1 MTDLDELRRVLRD
14 RESLAPDPGAVL
26 AGATRRIRR
35 RRATSVAAVTLTV
48 AALGAGA
55 VALLDRGAPAAT
67 PPATLASPASSAAAS
82 EAPDAAKVPP
92 AAPAISLED
101 KSWELLF
108 WAVHPHS
115 AGLHY
120 RQGHQYG
127 LEIDVQDGTAPR
139 SALPAKPTAAGQLVN
154 PKTVTWQDGPQR
166 WIRVRTT
173 KPVTA
178 AEMLGLLAKIGTTP
192 PVLASPLKS
201 LQVPA
206 GQKVA
211 AFTSEPE
218 TNTLVLCPDLEAD
231 MAPLAPGCFS
241 LFVFLTGTGEST
253 GAVDPKDP
261 LPAHQSRK
269 LGGYTL
275 ELNSSYPNKAAA
287 LALLDSVRLNR

>member
-14 RESLAPDPGAVL
+14 REYLAPDPGAVL

-55 VALLDRGAPAAT
+55 VGLLNRGTPAT
-67 PPATLASPASSAAAS
+67 PPATLASPAAS

-115 AGLHY
+115 ASLHY
-120 RQGHQYG
+120 GQDHRYG
-127 LEIDVQDGTAPR
+127 FDIDVEDGRAPE
-139 SALPAKPTAAGQLVN
+139 SALPAKPTAAAQIAH
-154 PKTVTWQDGPQR
+154 PKTVMWQDGPQR
-166 WIRVRTT
+166 WVRVRTT

-178 AEMLGLLAKIGTTP
+178 EQMLAFLAKIGTTP

-201 LQVPA
+201 LQVPE

-211 AFTSEPE
+211 GFTSEPE
-218 TNTLVLCPDLEAD
+218 TNTLVLCPDLEAN
-231 MAPLAPGCFS
+231 MAPLDPRCFS
-241 LFVFLTGTGEST
+241 LFVFVTGTGEST
-253 GAVDPKDP
+253 GGVDPKDP

-275 ELNSSYPNKAAA
+275 EMNSSYPNKAAA
-287 LALLDSVRLNR
+287 LALLNSVQLDR

>member
-14 RESLAPDPGAVL
+14 RESLAPDPAAVL
-26 AGATRRIRR
+26 TTATRRIRR

-48 AALGAGA
+48 AALGVGA
-55 VALLDRGAPAAT
+55 VGLLNRGAPAVT
-67 PPATLASPASSAAAS
+67 PPATLATPASSA

-92 AAPAISLED
+92 PAPAISLED
-101 KSWELLF
+101 KSWDLVF
-108 WAVHPHS
+108 WAVHPHFAS
-115 AGLHY
+115 LHY
-120 RQGHQYG
+120 RQDSRYG
-127 LEIDVQDGTAPR
+127 LEIDVQDGTAPE
-139 SALPAKPTAAGQLVN
+139 SALPAKPTAAGQLPN
-154 PKTVTWQDGPQR
+154 PKTVMWQDGPQR

-178 AEMLGLLAKIGTTP
+178 AEMAGLLAKIGTTP

-253 GAVDPKDP
+253 GGVDPKDP